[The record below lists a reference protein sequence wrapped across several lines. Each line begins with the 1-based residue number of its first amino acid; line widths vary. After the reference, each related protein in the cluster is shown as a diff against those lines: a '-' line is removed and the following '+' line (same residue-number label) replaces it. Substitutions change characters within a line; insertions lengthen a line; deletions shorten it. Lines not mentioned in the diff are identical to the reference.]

1 MNSERLALTGWGRTA
16 PSVAALVGITA
27 DELTEAGSLARL
39 DVSGRGI
46 IARGMGRSY
55 GDPAQNGGG
64 SVVRLAEGSI
74 EVDADRSVAH
84 VGAGVSLDTLLREII
99 PLGWFVPVTPG
110 TRFVTVGGAIASDIH
125 GKNHHV
131 DGAFG
136 SHVRAMTLL
145 LADGS
150 QRSLSP
156 SGEHADLFWAT
167 VGGMGLTGIILDASF
182 SLLPIETRHCV
193 VTNERVP
200 DFHTLIE
207 KMAASDHLYRYSVAW
222 IDLCAT
228 GRNLGRALLSSANH
242 ASLAELREMNPKAAE
257 TPLAYAP
264 PKLPDVPSVVP
275 NVFNKLSI
283 KAFNELWY
291 RKTPK
296 YQHHTE
302 TLTGFFHPLDMVG
315 WWNRLY
321 GRNGFIQ
328 YQFVV
333 PDHAL
338 DTLRVIVEKVAAHGH
353 ASFVNV
359 LKRFGPASSG
369 YLSFPSAGWT
379 LTIDVPSGVEGLAT
393 LLAELDVLILGVGG
407 RHYLAKDA
415 QLTPDVIRAGYPRLD
430 EWKAIRRT
438 VDPNGRWASDLARRL
453 ELL

>member
-1 MNSERLALTGWGRTA
+1 VNSEQLALTGWGRTT
-16 PSVAALVGITA
+16 PSVASLVDITA
-27 DELTEAGSLARL
+27 DELTRTGVL
-39 DVSGRGI
+39 DQLDHSGRGI

-64 SVVRLAEGSI
+64 TVVRVSGGDIAVNSAQGC
-74 EVDADRSVAH
+74 VR
-84 VGAGVSLDTLLREII
+84 VGAGISLDTLLREII

-110 TRFVTVGGAIASDIH
+110 TRFVTVGGAIAADIH

-131 DGAFG
+131 DGSFG
-136 SHVRAMTLL
+136 SHVQHVTLL

-150 QRSLSP
+150 QRSLAP
-156 SGEHADLFWAT
+156 TGEHSELFWAT
-167 VGGMGLTGIILDASF
+167 VGGMGLTGIILDATF
-182 SLLPIETRHCV
+182 SLIPIETRHCV

-200 DFHTLIE
+200 DFDTLIE
-207 KMAASDHLYRYSVAW
+207 KMIASDHLYRYSVAW

-228 GRNLGRALLSSANH
+228 GSSLGRALLASANH
-242 ASLAELREMNPKAAE
+242 ASHAELSEMNPKEARD
-257 TPLAYAP
+257 PLAYSP
-264 PKLPDVPSVVP
+264 PTLADIPSVVP
-275 NVFNKLSI
+275 NVFNKLTI

-296 YQHHTE
+296 LQHHTE

-333 PDHAL
+333 PDNAV
-338 DTLRVIVEKVAAHGH
+338 DTLRTIVERVAAHGH

-359 LKRFGPASSG
+359 LKRFGPASG
-369 YLSFPSAGWT
+369 GHLSFPTSGWT
-379 LTIDVPSGVEGLAT
+379 LTIDVPSSVDCLDA
-393 LLAELDVLILGVGG
+393 LLADLNEMILAVGG

-415 QLTPDVIRAGYPRLD
+415 QLTPAVISAGYPRLD

-453 ELL
+453 DLL